1 MTQATLYK
9 AETDKKLPLF
19 VEDLALAAGRRGFTI
34 HNEDKMAMAH
44 TFSAHG
50 LEVGEDFDLHM
61 IQICKPARAAQSLR
75 KNPER
80 AVLMPKFIMTFTRDG
95 KTQIRFLS
103 YAREL
108 VAALVE
114 DDEFSTSL
122 DQSFREIREILEEAR
137 K

>member
-1 MTQATLYK
+1 MIQAELYK
-9 AETDKKLPLF
+9 AETDKRLPLF

-50 LEVGEDFDLHM
+50 LEVGQGFDLHM
-61 IQICKPARAAQSLR
+61 IQICKPERASQSLL

-80 AVLMPKFIMTFTRDG
+80 AVLMPKFIITFTEEG

-108 VAALVE
+108 VESLVE
-114 DDEFSTSL
+114 DEEFSDSL
-122 DQSFREIREILEEAR
+122 DRSFAEIREILEEAR
-137 K
+137 L